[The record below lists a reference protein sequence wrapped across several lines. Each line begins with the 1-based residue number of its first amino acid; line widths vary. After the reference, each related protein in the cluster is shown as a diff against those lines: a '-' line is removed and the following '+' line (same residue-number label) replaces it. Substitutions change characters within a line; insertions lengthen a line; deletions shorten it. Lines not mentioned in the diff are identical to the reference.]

1 MAAANNNDV
10 VYPDY
15 EPTQDFP
22 CWITGYFAKVRD
34 VHGFKLEEEEKVK
47 EEVVHSIA
55 GKLTVGSAL
64 DAYSRL
70 TAAERNNYDMMV
82 ARLTDEF
89 TDPSERLNFRRKSD
103 FNKRKKGQKLHD
115 FIEEIKWDVTRYSGL
130 QNKIT
135 QDDGT
140 ETENP
145 EKEREG
151 VRRFKAGLRMKNGKK
166 SAAFRQHIDYHLQE
180 DSELTWDNAFKVA
193 SRWEMAYKEEEDGV
207 RKTADTTEGET
218 GASGDVPQA
227 TKSKKEV
234 GDVESETAA
243 ILALSDQVEENRSKI
258 GEIALVQETIVERLD
273 TINANMQIMM
283 AKLDASL
290 GLNDPNNVFLQ
301 PIPDYYQVP
310 VDPWVHYPSQEY
322 PPIVCNE
329 LEQA

>member
-34 VHGFKLEEEEKVK
+34 VHGYKLEEEEKVK

-70 TAAERNNYDMMV
+70 TAAERNNYNMMV

-89 TDPSERLNFRRKSD
+89 TDPLKRLNFRRKSD
-103 FNKRKKGQKLHD
+103 YNKRKKGQKLHD

-140 ETENP
+140 EAENP
-145 EKEREG
+145 KKEREG

-166 SAAFRQHIDYHLQE
+166 SAAFSQHIDYHLQE
-180 DSELTWDNAFKVA
+180 DPELTWDNAFKFA
-193 SRWEMAYKEEEDGV
+193 SRWEMANKEEDATM
-207 RKTADTTEGET
+207 KA
-218 GASGDVPQA
+218 GDVTEKEMGANGDVLRA
-227 TKSKKEV
+227 TKSKK
-234 GDVESETAA
+234 G
-243 ILALSDQVEENRSKI
+243 R
-258 GEIALVQETIVERLD
+258 
-273 TINANMQIMM
+273 
-283 AKLDASL
+283 
-290 GLNDPNNVFLQ
+290 
-301 PIPDYYQVP
+301 
-310 VDPWVHYPSQEY
+310 
-322 PPIVCNE
+322 
-329 LEQA
+329 

>member
-1 MAAANNNDV
+1 M
-10 VYPDY
+10 
-15 EPTQDFP
+15 
-22 CWITGYFAKVRD
+22 
-34 VHGFKLEEEEKVK
+34 K
-47 EEVVHSIA
+47 EEVARSIA

-64 DAYSRL
+64 DAYSQL
-70 TAAERNNYDMMV
+70 TVAERNNYDVMV

-115 FIEEIKWDVTRYSGL
+115 FIEVIKRDVTRYSGL
-130 QNKIT
+130 QNKIV

-140 ETENP
+140 EAENP

-180 DSELTWDNAFKVA
+180 DSELTWDNAFKIA
-193 SRWEMAYKEEEDGV
+193 SRWEMAYKEEEEDGV
-207 RKTADTTEGET
+207 MKPADATEGET
-218 GASGDVPQA
+218 GASGDVHRA
-227 TKSKKEV
+227 RKSKKEV
-234 GDVESETAA
+234 GEEESETAA

-258 GEIALVQETIVERLD
+258 EEIALVQETMVERLD

-310 VDPWVHYPSQEY
+310 VNPWVHYPSQEY
-322 PPIVCNE
+322 PPMVCNE